1 MYIMKNHFSLITLV
15 FLLCAVPSA
24 AQRNVAKFKEYTIEE
39 GSYSNIAGQ
48 KRYEPDI
55 YYTKSPDG
63 TYTAH
68 RLTVTPNGKNIRV
81 SEPYLF
87 SALPDGI
94 TIGWKTSTKPDNTEV
109 IWGETEDQLNHSA
122 EFMTTEL
129 SSSYFWNTS
138 TLTGLQPDC
147 IYYYKVKCNGHD
159 SGIQRFRTLPQNGH
173 QGVVRFLIF
182 GDHQRNLYSDY
193 EWMLRM
199 AERKLN
205 ERYGEKPIEEH
216 VSFIMNMGDQVDQG
230 TLKQYDEIHRF
241 KNRSVMSRLPIQTVV
256 GNHDTYGDTDMRFY
270 NGHYNA
276 YRKASYRGL
285 DAGTANYYAYQ
296 AGRVLWIGINS
307 DGASDKQ
314 LQWIRN
320 VVNTAD
326 ADPTVDCIIS
336 VQHRPLYAE
345 MYSTDVS
352 AWMLKEVMPVLN
364 QSPKHVMNCAG
375 HHHLYA
381 RGQMPDHPVY
391 HVISGGGVGIAE
403 GGYLQLWGV
412 TDVDI
417 RDHDHVQATI
427 DHWTY
432 QIVEYDPASTT
443 LSVESYSVGNKR
455 LALDN
460 VLVDSFSRKL
470 NAKETPE
477 TPTFSLSASAF
488 TLPTQIEQENDGEK
502 LHSAQYQIARDKD
515 FKNVVHERVL
525 TFENLYKVDK
535 NYLPLDQYALKPV
548 TRLELEEGTVAPGT
562 YYLRARNRNMNLD
575 YSDWSNTLTIRIKD
589 PNADMTV
596 ISADKTHYGAKPSV
610 VISYSNA
617 PTNEKT
623 RIAVYRNGVEPATAS
638 MPYAYKQTDGTE
650 GTVTFKITDYGK
662 FYAVMLKGEG
672 YEECSNRCYFRI
684 GEGTVEFSLN
694 KLVYEAGEPIT
705 LFLEDVPAQ
714 NNDWVGIYAQGITPQ
729 DAICPSWKYVG
740 NNTTTQIDL
749 NVADARNYNGPLQEG
764 CYFANY
770 FKNDGYDEAY
780 DRIYFVIGKPASI
793 TAETDNAR
801 EGEELAFSWNG
812 LPEQTECQLAHRPA
826 GSGEEIAWVI
836 VNGIQLEGNA
846 GSIAVKGLPAGEHD
860 ISILLAGKRISNTT
874 KVNILPG
881 TGIGSAKTPEKSAD
895 AYTVD
900 GKKTTS
906 RTPKG
911 IYIID
916 GKKYIN
922 Q

>member
-109 IWGETEDQLNHSA
+109 IWGETEDNLNHSA
-122 EFMTTEL
+122 EFSTTEL

-138 TLTGLQPDC
+138 TLTGLQPDR

-205 ERYGEKPIEEH
+205 EKYGEKPIEEH

-477 TPTFSLSASAF
+477 KPTFSLSASAF

-650 GTVTFKITDYGK
+650 GTVTFKITDCGK

-694 KLVYEAGEPIT
+694 KLVYETGEPIT

-714 NNDWVGIYAQGITPQ
+714 NNDWVGIYAQGITPK

-740 NNTTTQIDL
+740 NNTTTQINL
-749 NVADARNYNGPLQEG
+749 NVPDARNYNGPLQEG

-780 DRIYFVIGKPASI
+780 DRIYFVIGKPCRISQRTI
-793 TAETDNAR
+793 STE
-801 EGEELAFSWNG
+801 EGEKMEFTWDG
-812 LPEQTECQLAHRPA
+812 LPMNAQCMIVRKEAGDPA
-826 GSGEEIAWVI
+826 YIAWK
-836 VNGIQLEGNA
+836 GIEPIIGVSGTITTTN
-846 GSIAVKGLPAGEHD
+846 LPKGEHEVCIWYED
-860 ISILLAGKRISNTT
+860 KVISNTI
-874 KVNILPG
+874 NISVKNELS
-881 TGIGSAKTPEKSAD
+881 IGKAKAD
-895 AYTVD
+895 AAKGEAYTLD
-900 GKKTTS
+900 GKKLTGHTS
-906 RTPKG
+906 KG
-911 IYIID
+911 IFIRD
-916 GKKYIN
+916 GKKYLKH
-922 Q
+922 

>member
-94 TIGWKTSTKPDNTEV
+94 TIGWKTSSKPDNTEV

-122 EFMTTEL
+122 EFGTTEL

-138 TLTGLQPDC
+138 TLTGLQPDR

-159 SGIQRFRTLPQNGH
+159 SGIQRFRTLPQNGY

-205 ERYGEKPIEEH
+205 EKYGEKPIEEH

-296 AGRVLWIGINS
+296 TGRVLWIGINS

-470 NAKETPE
+470 NAKEKPE
-477 TPTFSLSASAF
+477 KPTFSLSASAF

-525 TFENLYKVDK
+525 TFENFYKVDK

-694 KLVYEAGEPIT
+694 KLVYETGEPIT
-705 LFLEDVPAQ
+705 LILEDVAAET
-714 NNDWVGIYAQGITPQ
+714 NDWVGIYAQGITPK

-740 NNTTTQIDL
+740 KNTTTKIDL

-780 DRIYFVIGKPASI
+780 ERIYFVIGKPCRISQRTI
-793 TAETDNAR
+793 STE
-801 EGEELAFSWNG
+801 EGEKMEFTWDG
-812 LPEQTECQLAHRPA
+812 LPMNAQCMIVRKETGDPA
-826 GSGEEIAWVI
+826 YIAWK
-836 VNGIQLEGNA
+836 GIEPIIGVSGTITTTN
-846 GSIAVKGLPAGEHD
+846 LPKGEHEVCIWYED
-860 ISILLAGKRISNTT
+860 NVISNTI
-874 KVNILPG
+874 NISVKNELS
-881 TGIGSAKTPEKSAD
+881 IGKAKAD
-895 AYTVD
+895 AAKGEAYTLD
-900 GKKTTS
+900 GKKLTGHTS
-906 RTPKG
+906 KG
-911 IYIID
+911 IFIRD
-916 GKKYIN
+916 GRKYMRH
-922 Q
+922 